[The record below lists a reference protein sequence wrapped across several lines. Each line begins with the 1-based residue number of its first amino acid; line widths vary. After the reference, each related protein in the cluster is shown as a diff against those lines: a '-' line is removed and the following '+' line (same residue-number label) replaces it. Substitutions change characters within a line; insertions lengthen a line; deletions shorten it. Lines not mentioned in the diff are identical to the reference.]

1 MILVLNK
8 LLMLMLLPPLLLFN
22 RLRHTYL
29 LLIDTIASI
38 CSVLLHLCFYFASD
52 VFEGSGFG

>member
-8 LLMLMLLPPLLLFN
+8 LLMLMLLPPLLLSN
-22 RLRHTYL
+22 RLRNTYL
-29 LLIDTIASI
+29 LLIDTIRSP
-38 CSVLLHLCFYFASD
+38 CTVLLHLCFYFASD